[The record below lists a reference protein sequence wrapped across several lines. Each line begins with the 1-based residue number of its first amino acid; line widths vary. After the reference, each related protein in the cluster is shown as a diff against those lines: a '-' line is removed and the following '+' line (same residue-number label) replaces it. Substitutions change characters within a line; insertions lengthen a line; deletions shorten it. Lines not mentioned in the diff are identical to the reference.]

1 MAALMNLCQ
10 GHIVMDSQPP
20 DHQACGLACWWWWGK
35 TKRSILLKFS
45 FHNHIFKWLYFG
57 TIVLAIDD
65 NLRWRRKLKMERGNT
80 LSHFFTQTY
89 ISHGIIGQQWGLA
102 EKEWTKVGQLSQT
115 ERERKTLLSK
125 TARKNITKYGRE
137 KFTIVYLPS
146 LSSLMNEFLVAR
158 LCSAH
163 LFIKIEKCVNAIHY
177 SIWREQSN
185 FISNMKLTTLRDKIS
200 PPRWT
205 SS

>member
-80 LSHFFTQTY
+80 LSHFFHPNLHFHMALLGNNGDWQRRNELR
-89 ISHGIIGQQWGLA
+89 WGSCHRQR
-102 EKEWTKVGQLSQT
+102 EKGKHSFQRPQE
-115 ERERKTLLSK
+115 KTLQNMGGK
-125 TARKNITKYGRE
+125 
-137 KFTIVYLPS
+137 
-146 LSSLMNEFLVAR
+146 SSR
-158 LCSAH
+158 LCT
-163 LFIKIEKCVNAIHY
+163 C
-177 SIWREQSN
+177 
-185 FISNMKLTTLRDKIS
+185 
-200 PPRWT
+200 PRWVVWWMSFWLRGSVQPT
-205 SS
+205 YSSKSRNV

>member
-1 MAALMNLCQ
+1 MKILTNIFLSGTQGVGSSENKVSLMTTRVDEAGFNHFFCWCFLDALASL
-10 GHIVMDSQPP
+10 DSKLWVSDLPFS
-20 DHQACGLACWWWWGK
+20 ASASTGL
-35 TKRSILLKFS
+35 SD
-45 FHNHIFKWLYFG
+45 Y
-57 TIVLAIDD
+57 
-65 NLRWRRKLKMERGNT
+65 
-80 LSHFFTQTY
+80 FTQTY
-89 ISHGIIGQQWGLA
+89 IFTFSHGIIGQQWGLA